1 MKDEKSYFA
10 YIAELKANAAILDR
24 LLNMAEATPYPYLV
38 LRLRANSLGKR
49 LADILSYCINYQQDE
64 DKKRFVSYDGVYGR
78 GYEVPCSYSYMRSMD
93 GSSKEVWWRNVNFL
107 CVLGLIYRHKPDTD
121 GERNTLAQEWSVR
134 NADLKTLH
142 AADQGVRF
150 EYKPDSWYSFPCYD
164 EDVLREAE
172 RRAEALN
179 RVGISKLNKDLVRDL
194 LGERIAN
201 DAFNNGFPISD
212 RTQKQRRL
220 LYDALSR
227 AIDDKGYCYP
237 DELIAE
243 AARMGNY
250 GRRQVEE
257 TYSYYRDMLLPEL
270 GCVYRPVGKPDRDRP
285 GITGKR
291 WIITPG
297 QSRV

>member
-1 MKDEKSYFA
+1 MKHVTSYSE
-10 YIAELKANAAILDR
+10 YIAELETNVAILDR
-24 LLNMAEATPYPYLV
+24 LLYSAEATPYPYLV
-38 LRLRANSLGKR
+38 LRLRRYSLGRR
-49 LADILSYCINYQQDE
+49 LADILSYCIHYQQDE
-64 DKKRFVSYDGVYGR
+64 DKKRFVSYDGEYGR
-78 GYEVPCSYSYMRSMD
+78 GYEVPCSYSYMRSID

-121 GERNTLAQEWSVR
+121 GNRNTPAQEWSVR

-142 AADQGVRF
+142 AADQGACF
-150 EYKPDSWYSFPCYD
+150 DFKPDSWYSFPRYSD
-164 EDVLREAE
+164 GVLREAE
-172 RRAEALN
+172 RRAEILN
-179 RVGISKLNKDLVRDL
+179 RVGTSKANKDLVRDM
-194 LGERIAN
+194 LGEYVAN
-201 DAFNNGFPISD
+201 VAFGNGFQISD

-257 TYSYYRDMLLPEL
+257 TYSYYRNILLPEL
-270 GCVYRPVGKPDRDRP
+270 GCIYRPVGKPDRDKP

-297 QSRV
+297 QK